1 MVKEDHIPSE
11 SPSKNSSDKD
21 ENYDEQEDEEFQPDE
36 PTETTPSS
44 FHNFQKHLT
53 ICLKKSIVI

>member
-1 MVKEDHIPSE
+1 MKMKEFDI
-11 SPSKNSSDKD
+11 
-21 ENYDEQEDEEFQPDE
+21 DEQEDEEFQPDE
-36 PTETTPSS
+36 PTETIPSS